1 MDVYSYYASNR
12 QACQPSLEIQNRQ
25 RNLRYRY
32 LKHSM
37 FGNAFRIVHISP
49 PAWSIQ
55 PLAFEVYQ
63 PEPERVEL
71 GALLG

>member
-1 MDVYSYYASNR
+1 
-12 QACQPSLEIQNRQ
+12 
-25 RNLRYRY
+25 
-32 LKHSM
+32 M